1 MKGLSKSRRSSF
13 GGECLAMV
21 VESKDKVMGI
31 LQGIKIHDIMC
42 EGMVKN
48 KKIQGYVGW
57 WKRVECKE
65 KTNRFSRLVERVFAD
80 IPLFHKHNTLK
91 ILIKS
96 DVGKLEHNMS
106 YIM

>member
-1 MKGLSKSRRSSF
+1 
-13 GGECLAMV
+13 
-21 VESKDKVMGI
+21 MGI
-31 LQGIKIHDIMC
+31 LQGIQIHDIMC

-57 WKRVECKE
+57 WKRVKCKE
-65 KTNRFSRLVERVFAD
+65 KTNRFSRLVERVFAN

-96 DVGKLEHNMS
+96 DVGKLEHNMLHLRSS
-106 YIM
+106 YSFIGCNVTWSILWTKWNISTP